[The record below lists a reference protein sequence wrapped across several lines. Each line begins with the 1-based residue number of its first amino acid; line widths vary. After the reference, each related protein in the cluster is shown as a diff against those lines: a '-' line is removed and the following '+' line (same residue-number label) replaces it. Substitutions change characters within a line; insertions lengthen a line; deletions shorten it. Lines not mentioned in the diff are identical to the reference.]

1 MKRKPIH
8 IDWDELE
15 AAFENRAE
23 DLVHYLDLVTGEVIL
38 EGEGEE
44 APADGDDDL
53 EDEAAMRPVLTRPDN
68 TRLYVSPFT
77 DDDELAWAE
86 AFVEQP
92 GLAAQVRDRL
102 AAALENESA
111 TTFREAL
118 RNEDETR
125 ESWFR
130 YRSDCLHQAIDA
142 WLAEHE
148 VNVIE
153 PPPWK

>member
-15 AAFENRAE
+15 SAFENRTE

-44 APADGDDDL
+44 APADGDDDR
-53 EDEAAMRPVLTRPDN
+53 EDEAAMRPVLMRPDN
-68 TRLYVSPFT
+68 TRLYVTPFT

-92 GLAAQVRDRL
+92 GLAPEVRDRL
-102 AAALENESA
+102 TTVLDGESA
-111 TTFREAL
+111 IAFRDAL
-118 RNEDETR
+118 RAEDGTR

-130 YRSDCLHQAIDA
+130 YRSDCLHQAIDS